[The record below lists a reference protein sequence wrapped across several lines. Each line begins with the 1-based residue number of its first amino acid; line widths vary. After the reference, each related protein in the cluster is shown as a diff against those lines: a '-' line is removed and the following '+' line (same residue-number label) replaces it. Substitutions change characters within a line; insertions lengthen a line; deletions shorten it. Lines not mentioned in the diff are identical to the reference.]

1 MKRKSFLIIRL
12 FVALLL
18 LQPLLGGLGTWERAH
33 ADRGTPLDQ
42 INMALEDGGDT
53 DAMLEALANPDAN
66 LKLPTDFDKWKD
78 TDKTLAAE
86 AVIEVLDMFQASRY
100 ESMAEVQLM
109 LDLINVTFTD
119 YNDLSLTALRG
130 KVDRLFE
137 LFKTIPAV
145 FAGSDSE
152 QQADQLAQMLSG
164 YDSMTEADKENFI
177 YLTKLWKLPEAIEM
191 TPFNLVKA
199 VLGYAYAPSINRAS
213 SPEDMMEVLGLM
225 ASVPDLRK
233 DFIHDYPNVPMEEW
247 PLDFSRLADP
257 DVTDED
263 RAALV
268 QWMLD
273 KRPEG
278 GYETVAKIQSTFDSF
293 FSSSALH
300 AVNAALAKED
310 PKYML
315 AALTDPALGLN
326 LPADFDKWSKQNQ
339 KYWADAVRTF
349 NNTKGFAYD
358 NFKQVQ
364 FVADLAAR
372 PFALLNDRSLKNV
385 GTTINEVFDQIADID
400 TVFPDLEESKM
411 FAQMADAYI
420 ALTPVDKH
428 IFAYRLY
435 LQLAVAGDVES
446 TELNP
451 ASLLSAILLGAA
463 YYPAV
468 NGVSAP
474 EQMKAVLTSLQD
486 VQAMVK
492 QLKEQY
498 PEITIENWNLDLSK
512 MNDPKRYDALAQWML
527 DKRPEGGYA
536 DLAAVQSAF
545 DRFFVPAA
553 PQVTADDNADK
564 LVGAD
569 ATMEFSID
577 GGATWTSYDPERT
590 PSFVSNVTV
599 LVRVKASGAAP
610 AGETTS
616 VTFTQPAVYVPSQPG
631 PSSETLYV
639 DVQGSNGG
647 GLARTPV
654 IRTTDA
660 SGKVTDSVTLSAD
673 TAKEAVAKAKE
684 QSGSTI
690 RIVLPEAGDRVSEV
704 SVNIP
709 QAALSQINDAQMNL
723 EITTGDAVVTIP
735 TASITGFGQDLY
747 FRLVPVK
754 SDDQRG
760 QIEARAKQ
768 EKAVQAYVLNQAV
781 KLYGRPVQIE
791 TNLQSKKV
799 TIALPVKEGLPSDA
813 TERNRL
819 LEHLGVYVEHSD
831 GTKDLVKGTVVQV
844 GGTPAVQFD
853 IQKFSTFS
861 LVYMDGLNNNPPAT
875 QTHTPYIN
883 GFGAQFRPDASVTR
897 AQMAAMLAR
906 NLSGINVPANANPG
920 SDVGVDHW
928 ARADILKAQTAGIMN
943 GLGGGKFGP
952 EAAVTRAQMAAIVAR
967 WLQRNA
973 AQPLTGSADY
983 RDVAAG
989 HWAASSISIVTAAGI
1004 MTGYNGDT
1012 FKPDQ
1017 PLTRAEAVKVLNR
1030 LFGRGPLNGATEVT
1044 FSDVP
1049 ATHWAYS
1056 DIEEAASEHAYTID
1070 AQGAE
1075 QIAVNP

>member
-1 MKRKSFLIIRL
+1 MKKKSFWITRL
-12 FVALLL
+12 LVALLL

-33 ADRGTPLDQ
+33 AGEVAPLDR
-42 INMALEDGGDT
+42 INIAIEDNDVDALLT
-53 DAMLEALANPDAN
+53 ALANPDADWT
-66 LKLPTDFDKWKD
+66 LPKDFDKWTN
-78 TDKTLAAE
+78 TDRKRAAE
-86 AVIEVLDMFQASRY
+86 AIIDILEMFQASHY
-100 ESMAEVQLM
+100 ESIAEVQLM
-109 LDLINVTFTD
+109 LNLIDVTFTD
-119 YNDLSLTALRG
+119 YNNLSLTALRG

-137 LFKTIPAV
+137 LFKTIPAA
-145 FAGSDSE
+145 FAGSSSE
-152 QQADQLAQMLSG
+152 QQAAQLAQMLSG

-177 YLTKLWKLPEAIEM
+177 YLVKLMGLPDMIKQ
-191 TPFNLVKA
+191 TPFNLIKP
-199 VLGYAYAPSINRAS
+199 LLNIPSFPSINKAS

-225 ASVPDLRK
+225 ASVPDLRG
-233 DFIHDYPNVPMEEW
+233 DFIDDYPDVPIEAW
-247 PLDFSRLADP
+247 PLNFSRLADP
-257 DVTDED
+257 DLTDDDKE
-263 RAALV
+263 ALV

-273 KRPEG
+273 KRPAG

-293 FSSSALH
+293 FFSSALH

-310 PKYML
+310 AKYML
-315 AALTDPALGLN
+315 TALTDPALGLN
-326 LPADFDKWSKQNQ
+326 LPANFDKWSKQNQ

-349 NNTKGFAYD
+349 NSKKGFAYD
-358 NFKQVQ
+358 SVKQVQ
-364 FVADLAAR
+364 YVADLAAR
-372 PFALLNDRSLKNV
+372 PFALLDDQSLKNV
-385 GTTINEVFDQIADID
+385 GTTTDAVFAQIADID
-400 TVFPDLEESKM
+400 TVFPELEESKM

-428 IFAYRLY
+428 IFTYSLY
-435 LQLAVAGDVES
+435 LQLAMAGSIES

-451 ASLLSAILLGAA
+451 AMLLTAMLLGAG
-463 YYPAV
+463 YYSPV

-474 EQMKAVLTSLQD
+474 EQMKAVLTSLQGT
-486 VQAMVK
+486 QEQVK
-492 QLKEQY
+492 QFKAQY
-498 PEITIENWNLDLSK
+498 PEIAIENWQLDLSK
-512 MNDPKRYDALAQWML
+512 LSDPKLYDAVAQWML
-527 DKRPEGGYA
+527 DKRPKGGYA

-545 DRFFVPAA
+545 DQFFVPAA

-599 LVRVKASGAAP
+599 LVRVKASGATP

-616 VTFTQPAVYVPSQPG
+616 VTFTQPVVYVPSQPG

-654 IRTTDA
+654 TRTTDA

-673 TAKEAVAKAKE
+673 TAKEAAAKAKE
-684 QSGSTI
+684 QGGSTI

-709 QAALSQINDAQMNL
+709 QSALSQINDAQMNL

-799 TIALPVKEGLPSDA
+799 TIALPLKEGLPSDA

-861 LVYMDGLNNNPPAT
+861 LVYMDGLNNAPAT

-920 SDVGVDHW
+920 SDVGMNHW

-1049 ATHWAYS
+1049 ATHWAYW

-1075 QIAVNP
+1075 HIAVNP